1 MKYTESIL
9 RKYFRHNVHMLVL
22 LIWLLASISVHAA
35 EPVKIGVLA
44 YRSKPQTLAQWQP
57 LTAALKQAI
66 PDRDFVIEALT
77 YPELDTAVASRQL
90 DFVLTNSSHYVLLS
104 KHSGLSSPLAT
115 LADDADGLAVSVFGG
130 VIFHRA
136 DDASIDKLADLK
148 GATIAAASTESL
160 GGYQMQVYELG
171 RAGIHLP
178 QDVQLFITDMPQDN
192 VVEAVL
198 AGRAK
203 AGFVRS
209 GLLEAM
215 AREGRLDMA
224 RIRIVNRQN
233 LPGFPVLVSTRL
245 YPEWPF
251 AALPHIDENL
261 ARRVAAALFVLEQ
274 NSAATRAIG
283 IHGFVIPADYTPVAD
298 MLRELRMPPFDVVPE
313 FTLADVWSQYRWQ
326 LIAALI
332 ACGLILFLFLRLLW
346 TIIELKRA
354 EEALHK
360 SHEHLED
367 MVQERTRQLEASNKE
382 LEEFSY
388 SMSHDMRTPLRA
400 LDGFSKI
407 LLEEHGDNLNDEGR
421 RLLKVLRDNAQHM
434 GRLVDDILRFLS
446 MGRRKMKSGPV
457 DIAGLASDIFAK
469 LQSAFPLRHLRLE
482 VAALPYAW
490 GDSDMIREV
499 LQNLLSNAVKFSPA
513 DGEALIEVGGAT
525 EGLDNCYYVKDYGAG
540 FDMRYANK
548 LFRVFERVHPTGQY
562 QGSGIG
568 LAIVKRIVE
577 RHGGR
582 VWAEGHVGE
591 GATFH
596 FSLPLNMTL

>member
-1 MKYTESIL
+1 MKYFESIY
-9 RKYFRHNVHMLVL
+9 RKYIRHNVLML
-22 LIWLLASISVHAA
+22 LIGLLASISVHAA

-57 LTAALKQAI
+57 LAAALKQAI

-77 YPELDTAVASRQL
+77 YPELDRAVASRQL

-130 VIFHRA
+130 VIFQRTE
-136 DDASIDKLADLK
+136 DAGIDKLADLK
-148 GATIAAASTESL
+148 GATIAATSAESL
-160 GGYQMQVYELG
+160 GGYQMQAYELG

-178 QDVQLFITDMPQDN
+178 QDVKLLITGMPQDN

-215 AREGRLDMA
+215 AREGRLDIE
-224 RIRIVNRQN
+224 RIRVVNRQI
-233 LPGFPVLVSTRL
+233 LPGFPVQVSTRL

-261 ARRVAAALFVLEQ
+261 ARRVAAVLFVLEQ

-283 IHGFVIPADYTPVAD
+283 IHGFVIPADYTPIAD

-326 LIAALI
+326 LIAILL

-346 TIIELKRA
+346 TITELKLA
-354 EEALHK
+354 KEALHK

-367 MVQERTRQLEASNKE
+367 MVRERTRQLEASNKE

-400 LDGFSKI
+400 LDGFSKM
-407 LLEEHGDNLNDEGR
+407 LMEEHGDNLNDEGR

-446 MGRRKMKSGPV
+446 MGRRKMELGPV
-457 DIAGLASDIFAK
+457 DIAGLTQEIFAK
-469 LQSAFPLRHLRLE
+469 LQSDFQSRRLRLE
-482 VAALPYAW
+482 IGAVPPAW
-490 GDSDMIREV
+490 GDSGMIREV
-499 LQNLLSNAVKFSPA
+499 LQNLLSNAVKFSPV
-513 DGEALIEVGGAT
+513 DGEVLIEVGGES

-568 LAIVKRIVE
+568 LAIVKRIIE